1 MFYRCYSEVDKT
13 SCKHEALASTGSHWK
28 CGRSDEIN
36 SHMCKTYESSKQNI
50 NWKKTNNPIVN
61 NSQSQQKWH
70 KDHKASRLLM
80 LVAGYS
86 CDQLTGSVWLQRSM
100 RYTSAFLFHITI
112 WSPSPSPMLLRKLS
126 FWVPVMVPTNTCVKQ
141 QAPGHSY
148 SSYRI
153 IYHLQIRIGAP
164 SLPRHHGEVVS
175 PDGQL
180 LTSNANAALRMS
192 WRVAS
197 GNEMRT

>member
-28 CGRSDEIN
+28 CGRFGRN
-36 SHMCKTYESSKQNI
+36 KQSHVQNI
-50 NWKKTNNPIVN
+50 WVKQTKHQLKKTNNPIVN
-61 NSQSQQKWH
+61 NSQSQQKWQIKIIKH
-70 KDHKASRLLM
+70 PACWCLLWVI
-80 LVAGYS
+80 LV
-86 CDQLTGSVWLQRSM
+86 TNWLDPSGCRGRWGKPLLFSS
-100 RYTSAFLFHITI
+100 TSQSGLH
-112 WSPSPSPMLLRKLS
+112 LLHRCCWGKLS

-175 PDGQL
+175 PAW
-180 LTSNANAALRMS
+180 T
-192 WRVAS
+192 
-197 GNEMRT
+197 TTY